1 MNVDAFHFFLDE
13 QLELLE
19 KAREVEVKL
28 SNEDI
33 AQANPKVLCA
43 RGLALLNLCISR
55 YYTGLGGKSV
65 VELSPDSSL
74 VSGGMPAHGLKTGD
88 IVKIQE
94 QLSTSTKKSQ
104 KKEAQDGGLTGVVIR
119 SASQKLAVALDM
131 DKSHISM
138 DTTKRLWVVKVANDA
153 PFKRMMQTIRDL
165 KAAKPEDLPS
175 IIKVSFGLTG
185 YLPPMEP
192 EHQLDFFDVNLN
204 EIQKEAVSFALG
216 AKDLALI
223 HGPPGTGKTQTLIEI
238 IRQLVAR
245 DLKVLVCGPSNIS
258 VDNIADKLGPFRIPM
273 IRIGH
278 PARLLPSVVSN
289 SLDVAIKHSGGG
301 MLVNDI
307 RREMDEKLNTSKKTR
322 NGAERRKL
330 WEDIRDLRKE
340 CKVRERRCTEDIV
353 RTSKVV
359 LSTLH
364 GAGGRDTVRQ
374 NFDVVIIDEAGQA
387 LEAQSLIPL
396 VRGPSK
402 CVLAGDHLQ
411 LPPTIPRTDGASKL
425 RKLELSLFE
434 RLIKLHGPSI
444 KRTLSVQYRMH
455 EMIMKYPSVG
465 LYDSLLL
472 ADASVRSHLL
482 SDLPNITKTDDT
494 QEPLVFWD
502 THPQGGFGED
512 ETGADESKSNA
523 MEAAL
528 CRYHLRNLL
537 EAGVQPKDVAVI
549 TPYNAQV
556 AVLSELVKSDF
567 PNEFPEI
574 EIGSV
579 DGFQGREKEA
589 ILLSLVRSNDKK
601 EVGFLADERRLNVAM
616 TRPRRHL
623 CVIGDSQTV
632 AHGSTFLKG
641 WMDFLEENADLR
653 YPDTLMLQR

>member
-1 MNVDAFHFFLDE
+1 MDAHTFHLAID
-13 QLELLE
+13 QQVELLE
-19 KAREVEVKL
+19 KAREAELQL

-33 AQANPKVLCA
+33 AQANSKALST

-55 YYTGLGGKSV
+55 SYTGLGGKSV

-74 VSGGMPAHGLKTGD
+74 VSGGIPAHGLKTGD

-94 QLSTSTKKSQ
+94 QLSSSIKKSQ
-104 KKEAQDGGLTGVVIR
+104 KKETQDEGLNGVVIR
-119 SASQKLAVALDM
+119 SGSQKLAVALDM
-131 DKSHISM
+131 DKSYLPI
-138 DTTKRLWVVKVANDA
+138 DTAKRLRVVKVANDA
-153 PFKRMMQTIRDL
+153 PFKRMMQTFLDL
-165 KAAKPEDLPS
+165 KAKQPEDLPS
-175 IIKVSFGLTG
+175 IIKIAFGLAAFF
-185 YLPPMEP
+185 PPVKSEIR
-192 EHQLDFFDVNLN
+192 LDFFDDQLN
-204 EIQKEAVSFALG
+204 EVQKEAVSFALE
-216 AKDLALI
+216 ATDLALI

-238 IRQLVAR
+238 IRQLAAR
-245 DLKVLVCGPSNIS
+245 DLKILVCGPSNIS

-273 IRIGH
+273 VRIGH
-278 PARLLPSVVSN
+278 PARLLPSVIST
-289 SLDVAIKHSGGG
+289 SLDVAIKYSSGG

-307 RREMDEKLNTSKKTR
+307 RKEMDEKLNTSKKTR
-322 NGAERRKL
+322 NGTERRKL

-353 RTSKVV
+353 RASKVV

-364 GAGGRDTVRQ
+364 GAGGRDIIRQ

-402 CVLAGDHLQ
+402 CILAGDHLQ
-411 LPPTIPRTDGASKL
+411 LPPTIPRTDKTSSL

-434 RLIKLHGPSI
+434 RIIKLHGPLI

-455 EMIMKYPSVG
+455 EMIMKYPSIG

-472 ADASVRSHLL
+472 ADVSVRSHLL
-482 SDLPNITKTDDT
+482 SDLPNVIKTDET

-502 THPQGGFGED
+502 TNPHGGFGED
-512 ETGADESKSNA
+512 DTGAHESKSNA
-523 MEAAL
+523 MEA
-528 CRYHLRNLL
+528 
-537 EAGVQPKDVAVI
+537 EAGVQPKDIAII

-556 AVLSELVKSDF
+556 ALLSGLIKS
-567 PNEFPEI
+567 EFPDEFSEI

-589 ILLSLVRSNDKK
+589 ILLSLVRSNEKK

-623 CVIGDSQTV
+623 CVIGDSGTV
-632 AHGSTFLKG
+632 ARGSVFLKG

-653 YPDTLMLQR
+653 YPDAIMLQQ

>member
-1 MNVDAFHFFLDE
+1 
-13 QLELLE
+13 
-19 KAREVEVKL
+19 
-28 SNEDI
+28 
-33 AQANPKVLCA
+33 
-43 RGLALLNLCISR
+43 
-55 YYTGLGGKSV
+55 
-65 VELSPDSSL
+65 
-74 VSGGMPAHGLKTGD
+74 
-88 IVKIQE
+88 
-94 QLSTSTKKSQ
+94 
-104 KKEAQDGGLTGVVIR
+104 
-119 SASQKLAVALDM
+119 
-131 DKSHISM
+131 
-138 DTTKRLWVVKVANDA
+138 
-153 PFKRMMQTIRDL
+153 
-165 KAAKPEDLPS
+165 
-175 IIKVSFGLTG
+175 
-185 YLPPMEP
+185 
-192 EHQLDFFDVNLN
+192 
-204 EIQKEAVSFALG
+204 
-216 AKDLALI
+216 
-223 HGPPGTGKTQTLIEI
+223 
-238 IRQLVAR
+238 
-245 DLKVLVCGPSNIS
+245 
-258 VDNIADKLGPFRIPM
+258 M

>member
-1 MNVDAFHFFLDE
+1 MDAHTFHLAID
-13 QLELLE
+13 QQVELLE
-19 KAREVEVKL
+19 KAREAELQL

-33 AQANPKVLCA
+33 AQANSKALST

-55 YYTGLGGKSV
+55 SYTGLGGKSV

-74 VSGGMPAHGLKTGD
+74 VSGGIPAHGLKTGD

-94 QLSTSTKKSQ
+94 QLSSSIKKSQ
-104 KKEAQDGGLTGVVIR
+104 KKETQDEGLNGVVIR
-119 SASQKLAVALDM
+119 SGSQKLAVALDM
-131 DKSHISM
+131 DKSYLPI
-138 DTTKRLWVVKVANDA
+138 DTAKRLRVVKVANDA
-153 PFKRMMQTIRDL
+153 PFKRMMQTFLDL
-165 KAAKPEDLPS
+165 KAKQPEDLPS
-175 IIKVSFGLTG
+175 IIKIAFGLAAFF
-185 YLPPMEP
+185 PPVKSEIR
-192 EHQLDFFDVNLN
+192 LDFFDDQLN
-204 EIQKEAVSFALG
+204 EVQKEAVSFALE
-216 AKDLALI
+216 ATDLALI

-238 IRQLVAR
+238 IRQLAAR
-245 DLKVLVCGPSNIS
+245 DLKILVCGPSNIS

-273 IRIGH
+273 VRIGH
-278 PARLLPSVVSN
+278 PARLLPSVIST
-289 SLDVAIKHSGGG
+289 SLDVAIKYSSGG

-307 RREMDEKLNTSKKTR
+307 RKEMDEKLNTSKKTR
-322 NGAERRKL
+322 NGTERRKL

-353 RTSKVV
+353 RASKVV

-364 GAGGRDTVRQ
+364 GAGGRDIIRQ

-402 CVLAGDHLQ
+402 CILAGDHLQ
-411 LPPTIPRTDGASKL
+411 LPPTIPRTDKTSSL

-434 RLIKLHGPSI
+434 RLIKLHGPLI

-455 EMIMKYPSVG
+455 EMIMKYPSIG

-472 ADASVRSHLL
+472 ADVSVRSHLL
-482 SDLPNITKTDDT
+482 SDLPNVIKTDET

-502 THPQGGFGED
+502 TNPHGGFGED
-512 ETGADESKSNA
+512 DTGAHESKSNA

-537 EAGVQPKDVAVI
+537 EAGVQPKDIAII

-556 AVLSELVKSDF
+556 ALLSGLIKS
-567 PNEFPEI
+567 EFPDEFSEI

-589 ILLSLVRSNDKK
+589 ILLSLVRSNEKK

-623 CVIGDSQTV
+623 CVIGDSGTV
-632 AHGSTFLKG
+632 ARGSVFLKG

-653 YPDTLMLQR
+653 YPDAIMLQQ

>member
-1 MNVDAFHFFLDE
+1 
-13 QLELLE
+13 
-19 KAREVEVKL
+19 
-28 SNEDI
+28 
-33 AQANPKVLCA
+33 
-43 RGLALLNLCISR
+43 
-55 YYTGLGGKSV
+55 
-65 VELSPDSSL
+65 
-74 VSGGMPAHGLKTGD
+74 
-88 IVKIQE
+88 
-94 QLSTSTKKSQ
+94 
-104 KKEAQDGGLTGVVIR
+104 
-119 SASQKLAVALDM
+119 M
-131 DKSHISM
+131 DKSYLSI
-138 DTTKRLWVVKVANDA
+138 DTAKRLRVVKVANDA
-153 PFKRMMQTIRDL
+153 PFKRMMQTFLDL
-165 KAAKPEDLPS
+165 KSKQPEDLPS
-175 IIKVSFGLTG
+175 IIKIAFGLAA
-185 YLPPMEP
+185 YFPPVKSEIR
-192 EHQLDFFDVNLN
+192 LDFFDEQLN
-204 EIQKEAVSFALG
+204 EVQKEAVSFALE
-216 AKDLALI
+216 ATDLALI

-245 DLKVLVCGPSNIS
+245 DLKILVCGPSNIS

-273 IRIGH
+273 VRIGH
-278 PARLLPSVVSN
+278 PARLLPSVIST
-289 SLDVAIKHSGGG
+289 SLDVAIKYSSGG

-307 RREMDEKLNTSKKTR
+307 RKEMDEKLNTSKKTR
-322 NGAERRKL
+322 NGTERRKL

-353 RTSKVV
+353 RASKIV

-364 GAGGRDTVRQ
+364 GAGGRDIIRQ

-396 VRGPSK
+396 ARGPSK
-402 CVLAGDHLQ
+402 CILAGDHLQ
-411 LPPTIPRTDGASKL
+411 LPPTIPRTDKTSSL

-434 RLIKLHGPSI
+434 RLIKLHGPLI

-455 EMIMKYPSVG
+455 EMIMKYPSIG

-472 ADASVRSHLL
+472 ADVSVRSHLL
-482 SDLPNITKTDDT
+482 SDLPNVIKTDET

-502 THPQGGFGED
+502 TNPHGGFGED
-512 ETGADESKSNA
+512 DTGAHESKSNA

-537 EAGVQPKDVAVI
+537 EAGVQPKDIAII

-556 AVLSELVKSDF
+556 ALLSGLIKS
-567 PNEFPEI
+567 EFPDAFSEI

-589 ILLSLVRSNDKK
+589 ILLSLVRSNEKK

-623 CVIGDSQTV
+623 CVIGDSGTV
-632 AHGSTFLKG
+632 ARGSVFLKG

-653 YPDTLMLQR
+653 YPDTIMLQQ